1 MPTLTPTYD
10 TGATTMPI
18 GAVVPPPERAIDE
31 QQLEMAVQL
40 PGINVPFLLGALSE
54 ILTHERCGTHL
65 YRSVAARSLNPML
78 KRKYQQFGE
87 QTLRH
92 AELLEELITTLGGD
106 PQYVSP
112 AARALQGADTKLIES
127 TWALDGSLDPMTAEA
142 VMLTAVFIAESVD
155 HANWQLL
162 ASMVP
167 MMPEGEIQDTLRR
180 IVDEVEA
187 QEDEHLS
194 WAHDTRARLAMMQTK
209 STTMAKAGMKAEEM
223 VATIKSWFD

>member
-1 MPTLTPTYD
+1 MPTLTPTYE
-10 TGATTMPI
+10 TGATTMAI
-18 GAVVPPPERAIDE
+18 GLVAPQPERTVTEE
-31 QQLEMAVQL
+31 QLKAAL
-40 PGINVPFLLGALSE
+40 PLSGINVPFLLGTLSE

-78 KRKYQQFGE
+78 KRKYEEFGA

-92 AELLEELITTLGGD
+92 AELLEELITTMGGD

-112 AARALQGADTKLIES
+112 AARAIQGSDTKLIES
-127 TWALDGSLDPMTAEA
+127 TWALEGSVDVMTAEA

-162 ASMVP
+162 SSMVP
-167 MMPEGEIQDTLRR
+167 ELPEGAMRDTFQR

-187 QEDEHLS
+187 DEDEHLS
-194 WAHDTRARLAMMQTK
+194 WAHDTRARIAMMQTK
-209 STTMAKAGMKAEEM
+209 STMVAKAGMKAEEM
-223 VATIKSWFD
+223 MATVKGWFS